1 MSLGHASLKFMG
13 CRSCQISDSQSS
25 PLFALLTKISKEK
38 ATGGLPVRKVTS
50 QTSPS
55 CEQER
60 DYVAQSCHLSIPKLM
75 NSY

>member
-1 MSLGHASLKFMG
+1 MFLGPAFLKFTM

-25 PLFALLTKISKEK
+25 PLFALPTKISKEK
-38 ATGGLPVRKVTS
+38 ATGGLPVRKITS

-60 DYVAQSCHLSIPKLM
+60 DYVAQSWSLSIP
-75 NSY
+75 S